1 MSNTVIVDADRCKG
15 CGICPSVCPK
25 GCLRIGTEINLQGYE
40 HVEVVPGSE
49 CIACGMCV
57 LACPEPRALT
67 IVKHTEEERTC
78 TSA

>member
-1 MSNTVIVDADRCKG
+1 MSNRVIVDASRCKG

-25 GCLRIGTEINLQGYE
+25 DCLRIGTGINEQGYVN
-40 HVEVVPGSE
+40 VEVVPDSV
-49 CIACGMCV
+49 CIGCGMCV

-67 IVKHTEEERTC
+67 VLKNIEEESC